1 MADEIM
7 AETAGV
13 ALIGDLLAHL
23 AAGGDANAASFAKQV
38 GAARSTAYQ
47 AIEKLERAGFVERD
61 ARGSLAPGA
70 NAARLGLASLRLAAL
85 LSAAEA
91 LLPALRNDA
100 DATASLVSVAKGTEI
115 VLMRRAASWDAREG
129 AGKELEAAI
138 AETARLRLRLRPR
151 ANEAERRAAKFSLEQ
166 TAEALRRA
174 LADAADLRERRA
186 GGA

>member
-1 MADEIM
+1 MGDETR

-13 ALIGDLLAHL
+13 ALIADLLAHL
-23 AAGGDANAASFAKQV
+23 ATGGGAAAAGFAKQV

-47 AIEKLERAGFVERD
+47 AIEKLEQSGFVERD
-61 ARGSLAPGA
+61 ARGNLAPGA
-70 NAARLGLASLRLAAL
+70 NAARLGLASLGLAAV

-100 DATASLVSVAKGTEI
+100 DATVSLVSVAAGMEI
-115 VLMRRAASWDAREG
+115 VLMRRGASWDTRAG
-129 AGKELEAAI
+129 AGKELEAAV

-151 ANEAERRAAKFSLEQ
+151 ANEAERRGAKFSLER

-174 LADAADLRERRA
+174 LAGAADSREKA